1 MTTKNVTSDTDG
13 VTTRDRAS
21 RRRFMLKSASLV
33 AVAGVASTAGRSALA
48 ADCDRGGPG
57 GAKPEHGGNGSDSD
71 TGASADPTGCGRNYE
86 EKPKISQRGA
96 DTLPGDARKVSVA
109 KLVG

>member
-1 MTTKNVTSDTDG
+1 MTTKDSTNETDS
-13 VTTRDRAS
+13 VVTRDRAS

-57 GAKPEHGGNGSDSD
+57 GEKPEHGGNGSDSD

-86 EKPKISQRGA
+86 DKPKISQRGA
-96 DTLPGDARKVSVA
+96 DTQPGDAKRVSVA
-109 KLVG
+109 KLLG